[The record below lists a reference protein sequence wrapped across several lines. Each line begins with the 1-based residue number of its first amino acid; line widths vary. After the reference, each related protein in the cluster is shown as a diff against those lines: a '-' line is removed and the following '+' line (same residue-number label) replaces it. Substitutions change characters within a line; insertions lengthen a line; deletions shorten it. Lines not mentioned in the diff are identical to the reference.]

1 MIISKNE
8 KKLQK
13 QGLVT
18 SIWELKN
25 IIKDLEKQMKGMNK
39 TIKKFSKKDKIDNL
53 QKWQLNIINKNGASD
68 GWRFEK

>member
-25 IIKDLEKQMKGMNK
+25 IIKDLEKQMKEMNK